1 MNGDKR
7 KFLFVSITGL
17 ISDIAWQVAKEGHE
31 VRYCIEDE
39 KERDIG
45 DGFVP
50 KVRYWEREVYWAD
63 VIVFDD
69 TLGQGEKAQALR
81 AKGNVVVGGTPYTDR
96 LEDDRSFGQE
106 ELNRFAADRWSD
118 QSRPGPCGDGSRKR
132 PERGWRTF
140 PSGCLCPPKDCVM
153 GPQATQGCSVRYA
166 WLPYCSYSNPVK
178 TNKRNISVTFPYAG
192 AQPRLARYTTDDP
205 MAARSEFKSKPR
217 RYQVQAFEVLP
228 SCRTQR
234 RESRNVSRQIRLQ
247 YLQGGYL

>member
-1 MNGDKR
+1 MDNAM
-7 KFLFVSITGL
+7 SH
-17 ISDIAWQVAKEGHE
+17 SS
-31 VRYCIEDE
+31 
-39 KERDIG
+39 
-45 DGFVP
+45 
-50 KVRYWEREVYWAD
+50 
-63 VIVFDD
+63 
-69 TLGQGEKAQALR
+69 
-81 AKGNVVVGGTPYTDR
+81 R
-96 LEDDRSFGQE
+96 LS
-106 ELNRFAADRWSD
+106 RFAADRWSD

-140 PSGCLCPPKDCVM
+140 PSGCLRPPKDCVM